1 MSCANSVLPVFMTK
15 PSPQDPR
22 GKRRAI
28 QIRPSNEVPEILM
41 GQTLPGEFGS
51 ANRTVV
57 PFGRKLP
64 VRLVGK
70 TRPFGRSLRRN
81 RLIHKGDLLPESEVK
96 ENSNFSDVDNPALWI
111 NSIFVSASPTFSA
124 PH

>member
-1 MSCANSVLPVFMTK
+1 MSSYSPHLSTSTDRSVRLV
-15 PSPQDPR
+15 
-22 GKRRAI
+22 GKTR
-28 QIRPSNEVPEILM
+28 
-41 GQTLPGEFGS
+41 
-51 ANRTVV
+51 